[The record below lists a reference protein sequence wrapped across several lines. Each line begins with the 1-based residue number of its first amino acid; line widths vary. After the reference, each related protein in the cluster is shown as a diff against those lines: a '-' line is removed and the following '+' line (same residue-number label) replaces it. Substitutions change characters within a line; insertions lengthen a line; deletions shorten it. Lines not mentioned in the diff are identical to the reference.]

1 MLQETSS
8 ALEQIE
14 LLIGIKTP
22 ILWVTTF
29 EEDRFLKTLYI
40 EVAEKQDKE
49 LWTWSAY
56 QGLIKYDPKEL
67 SKKAEGEM
75 ERTQTPPVALS
86 KIEGYSSKRNGA
98 IWVLK
103 DFNTV
108 LSQPIPR
115 ILRDIYRTLIRNNS
129 TIIIMSP
136 DLSCGNKSG
145 LEITLEKQISII
157 PYDLPSRI
165 TIEKRVQTY
174 IKYSKKHY
182 EGKELQTKLD
192 YTDEEFHRF
201 SIALQ
206 GLTEIEIDQAIKTSL
221 LRDKKLDEKKLLSEK
236 RKIIQKSEILEYINQ
251 TPSIDEVGGLDSAK
265 EYFKLYNNQ
274 FTEEAKKYGVEPLK
288 GVLLTG
294 VPGTGKSLLAKA
306 IAAIWNL
313 PLLRLDVG
321 KVMTGLVGGSEEK
334 MRLVIQQAE
343 SIAPAILWID
353 EIEKSLSGTKS
364 SGFSDGG
371 TLSRVF
377 GTLLTAM
384 EERMQDIVVIATAN
398 DIQALPPELIRRFNE
413 VMFVDLP
420 VPSEREEI
428 FGIHFKKRGR
438 NIKKLNLNMKELIA
452 ASHQFTGSEIEKA
465 VKESIARA
473 YVANKQDVEQEDILG
488 AIKDT
493 KCIAKVMADKINEIR
508 EWARNKARY
517 ASSLAAEAA
526 MPGNQKVMTKSGKE
540 LSIGEDLDKI
550 EETKQEKKKA
560 LEKIV
565 EEAEFNNLQDILDD

>member
-1 MLQETSS
+1 MLQETTS

-86 KIEGYSSKRNGA
+86 KIESYSSKRNGA

-294 VPGTGKSLLAKA
+294 IPGSGKSLLAKA
-306 IAAIWNL
+306 IAAVWNL

-526 MPGNQKVMTKSGKE
+526 MPSNQKITTKSGKE
-540 LSIGEDLDKI
+540 ISIGEDLDKI

-565 EEAEFNNLQDILDD
+565 EEAEFDNLQNILDD